1 MPILFMKFNKYHIH
15 NKMSLSLGP
24 SKWGRKGGYMKV
36 GKWFQQKSIPLTAV
50 LVLGIMAPVLAAEF
64 QETLTLQQ
72 VVDTAVK
79 NNPAVIESQK
89 RWEEKQARIPLAK
102 AWANP
107 QFGIMKDDIPKDTL
121 NPFDAMM
128 TEYTFTQDI
137 MNPSKLKAMG
147 KMAGSDAEMA
157 KANYQDRQMEV
168 YTMAKMSYY
177 DLLYADRALEI
188 GKENQQLMGQLVQ
201 IAQVNYSTGMV
212 PLQDTLR
219 AQTEFS
225 KMTTDL
231 LSMASMS
238 AVAKAKVNT
247 VIGRR
252 ADTPLVV
259 KEEFSAP
266 PPNFDLNKLQLEAQ
280 TGKPAVLGM
289 ERQVEMAKN
298 SMELAKRQQLP
309 DYQFSIGYKDRKQ
322 TMMDTAPDT
331 WKMEVM
337 VMLPIWQSK
346 NKAEIK
352 SAGASL
358 DAAQASL
365 INMQNMTDLD
375 LQMAL
380 TEAQSAW
387 RLIDLYKNTVIPQA
401 EQTYQAGV
409 VSYTNGKVD
418 FMAVLDS
425 LNALRNVRLDYYKAR
440 VNYEKSAANLEKAVG
455 KPLFKSGVQP

>member
-1 MPILFMKFNKYHIH
+1 MYTRKWIH
-15 NKMSLSLGP
+15 
-24 SKWGRKGGYMKV
+24 
-36 GKWFQQKSIPLTAV
+36 GKT
-50 LVLGIMAPVLAAEF
+50 LVLTTIMTLLITVPSLAAEN
-64 QETLTLQQ
+64 QEVLSLQQ
-72 VVDTAVK
+72 LVDTAVK

-107 QFGIMKDDIPKDTL
+107 QLGIMKDDIPTGTL

-128 TEYTFTQDI
+128 TEYTFSQEI
-137 MNPSKLKAMG
+137 MNPAKLKAMG

-157 KANYQDRQMEV
+157 KANYQDKQMEV
-168 YTMAKMSYY
+168 YTTAKTAYY
-177 DLLYADRALEI
+177 DLLYANKALEI
-188 GKENQQLMGQLVQ
+188 GKANQELMGQLVQ

-231 LSMASMS
+231 LSMASMA

-247 VIGRR
+247 VLGRK
-252 ADTPLVV
+252 ADTPFMV

-266 PPNFDLNKLQLEAQ
+266 PPNFDLAKLQTEAEA
-280 TGKPAVLGM
+280 GKPAVLGM
-289 ERQVEMAKN
+289 ERQVDMAKN
-298 SMELAKRQQLP
+298 GVELAKKQQLP
-309 DYQFSIGYKDRKQ
+309 DYQFSVGYKDRKQ
-322 TMMDTAPDT
+322 TMMDTQPDT
-331 WKMEVM
+331 WKMEFM
-337 VMLPIWQSK
+337 VMLPIWQGK

-352 SAGASL
+352 SAEANL
-358 DAAQASL
+358 NAAQASL
-365 INMQNMTDLD
+365 NNMQNMTGLD

-387 RLIDLYKNTVIPQA
+387 RQINLYKNTIVPQA

-440 VNYEKSAANLEKAVG
+440 VDYEKAAANLEKAVG
-455 KPLFKSGVQP
+455 KPLFTSGAQP

>member
-1 MPILFMKFNKYHIH
+1 MN
-15 NKMSLSLGP
+15 
-24 SKWGRKGGYMKV
+24 V
-36 GKWFQQKSIPLTAV
+36 GKWFRCKVLSLTAM
-50 LVLGIMAPVLAAEF
+50 LVLGIIIPVMAEQA
-64 QETLTLQQ
+64 QETLSLKEI
-72 VVDTAVK
+72 VDTAVK

-89 RWEEKQARIPLAK
+89 RWEEKEARIPLAK

-107 QFGIMKDDIPKDTL
+107 QFGIMKDDIPKSTL

-147 KMAGSDAEMA
+147 KMAGSDAAMT
-157 KANYQDRQMEV
+157 KANYQDKQMEA
-168 YTMAKMSYY
+168 YAAAKTAYY
-177 DLLYADRALEI
+177 DLLYADKALEI

-231 LSMASMS
+231 LSMASMA

-247 VIGRR
+247 VIGRK
-252 ADTPLVV
+252 ADTAFTV

-266 PPNFDLNKLQLEAQ
+266 PPDFDLTSLQTEVQA
-280 TGKPAVLGM
+280 GKPAVVGM
-289 ERQVEMAKN
+289 EQQVEMAKN
-298 SMELAKRQQLP
+298 GVELAKKQQLP

-322 TMMDTAPDT
+322 TMMDTTPDT

-337 VMLPIWQSK
+337 VMLPIWQGK

-352 SAGASL
+352 SAAASL
-358 DAAQASL
+358 EAAQASL
-365 INMQNMTDLD
+365 ATMQSMTELD

-387 RLIDLYKNTVIPQA
+387 RQIDLYKNTVIPQA

-440 VNYEKSAANLEKAVG
+440 VNYEKAVADLEKAVG
-455 KPLFKSGVQP
+455 KPLFTSGTQP

>member
-1 MPILFMKFNKYHIH
+1 MN
-15 NKMSLSLGP
+15 
-24 SKWGRKGGYMKV
+24 V
-36 GKWFQQKSIPLTAV
+36 GKWFRCKVLSLTAV
-50 LVLGIMAPVLAAEF
+50 LVLGIIIPVMAEQA
-64 QETLTLQQ
+64 QETLSLKEI
-72 VVDTAVK
+72 VDTAVK

-89 RWEEKQARIPLAK
+89 RWEEKEARIPLAK

-107 QFGIMKDDIPKDTL
+107 QFGIMKDDIPKSTL

-147 KMAGSDAEMA
+147 KMAGSDAAMT
-157 KANYQDRQMEV
+157 KANYQDKQMEA
-168 YTMAKMSYY
+168 YAAAKTAYY
-177 DLLYADRALEI
+177 DLLYADKALEI

-231 LSMASMS
+231 LSMASMA

-247 VIGRR
+247 VIGRK
-252 ADTPLVV
+252 ADTAFTV

-266 PPNFDLNKLQLEAQ
+266 PPDFDLTSLQTEAQ
-280 TGKPAVLGM
+280 AGKPAVVGM
-289 ERQVEMAKN
+289 EQQVEMAKN
-298 SMELAKRQQLP
+298 GVELAKKQQLP

-322 TMMDTAPDT
+322 TMMDTTPDT

-337 VMLPIWQSK
+337 VMLPIWQGK

-352 SAGASL
+352 SAAASL
-358 DAAQASL
+358 EAAQASL
-365 INMQNMTDLD
+365 ATMQSMTELD

-387 RLIDLYKNTVIPQA
+387 RQIDLYKNTVIPQA

-440 VNYEKSAANLEKAVG
+440 VNYEKAVADLEKAVG
-455 KPLFKSGVQP
+455 KPLFTSGTQP

>member
-1 MPILFMKFNKYHIH
+1 MKI
-15 NKMSLSLGP
+15 
-24 SKWGRKGGYMKV
+24 R
-36 GKWFQQKSIPLTAV
+36 KWFQQKALPLTAV
-50 LVLGIMAPVLAAEF
+50 FVLGLMAPVMAAEN
-64 QETLTLQQ
+64 QETLSLKQ

-102 AWANP
+102 ALPNP
-107 QFGIMKDDIPKDTL
+107 QFGIMKDDIPKSSL

-128 TEYTFTQDI
+128 TEYTLTQEI
-137 MNPSKLKAMG
+137 MNPGKLKAMG

-157 KANYQDRQMEV
+157 KANYQDKQMEV
-168 YTMAKMSYY
+168 YTTAKMAYY
-177 DLLYADRALEI
+177 DLLYADKALEI

-238 AVAKAKVNT
+238 AVAKAKINT
-247 VIGRR
+247 VIGRK
-252 ADTPLVV
+252 ADTPLAV

-266 PPNFDLNKLQLEAQ
+266 PPNFDLAKLQTEAQ
-280 TGKPAVLGM
+280 TGKPTVVSM

-298 SMELAKRQQLP
+298 GVELAKKQQLP
-309 DYQFSIGYKDRKQ
+309 DYQLSIGYKDRKQ
-322 TMMDTAPDT
+322 TEMETAPDT
-331 WKMEVM
+331 WKMEFM
-337 VMLPIWQSK
+337 VMLPIWQGK

-352 SAGASL
+352 SASANL

-365 INMQNMTDLD
+365 TNMQNMTGLD

-380 TEAQSAW
+380 AEAQTAW
-387 RLIDLYKNTVIPQA
+387 RQIDLYKNTVIPQA

-425 LNALRNVRLDYYKAR
+425 LNSLRNVRLDYYKAR
-440 VNYEKSAANLEKAVG
+440 INYEKAAANLEKAVG
-455 KPLFKSGVQP
+455 KPLFNSGLEP

>member
-1 MPILFMKFNKYHIH
+1 MDTRKWIAGKKLILTTVMA
-15 NKMSLSLGP
+15 L
-24 SKWGRKGGYMKV
+24 
-36 GKWFQQKSIPLTAV
+36 
-50 LVLGIMAPVLAAEF
+50 LVTVPVMAAEN

-102 AWANP
+102 AWSNP
-107 QFGIMKDDIPKDTL
+107 QLGIMKDDIPNSSL

-168 YTMAKMSYY
+168 YTAAKQAYY
-177 DLLYADRALEI
+177 DMLYADKALAI
-188 GKENQQLMGQLVQ
+188 GKENQELMGQLVQ

-231 LSMASMS
+231 LSMTSMA
-238 AVAKAKVNT
+238 AVTKAKVNNLL
-247 VIGRR
+247 GRT
-252 ADTPLVV
+252 ADTPFNV

-266 PPNFDLNKLQLEAQ
+266 PPNFDLSNLQSEAQ
-280 TGKPAVLGM
+280 AGKPAVVGM
-289 ERQVEMAKN
+289 QQQVEMAKN
-298 SMELAKRQQLP
+298 GVELAKKQQLP

-322 TMMDTAPDT
+322 TMMDTQPDT
-331 WKMEVM
+331 WKMEFM
-337 VMLPIWQSK
+337 VMLPLWQGK
-346 NKAEIK
+346 NKAEIN
-352 SAGASL
+352 SAAASL

-365 INMQNMTDLD
+365 NNMKNMTELD

-387 RLIDLYKNTVIPQA
+387 RQIDLYKNTIIPQA

-425 LNALRNVRLDYYKAR
+425 LNALRNAKLDYYKAR
-440 VNYEKSAANLEKAVG
+440 IDYEKAAANLEKAVG
-455 KPLFKSGVQP
+455 RPLFTSGAQP

>member
-1 MPILFMKFNKYHIH
+1 
-15 NKMSLSLGP
+15 
-24 SKWGRKGGYMKV
+24 MKV
-36 GKWFQQKSIPLTAV
+36 AKWFQRKSLPLTAI
-50 LVLGIMAPVLAAEF
+50 LVLGIMAPVMAAEV
-64 QETLTLQQ
+64 QETLSLKQ

-107 QFGIMKDDIPKDTL
+107 QLGIMKDDIPNSSL

-137 MNPSKLKAMG
+137 MNPAKLKAMG

-157 KANYQDRQMEV
+157 KANYQDKQMEI
-168 YTMAKMSYY
+168 YTTAKTAYY
-177 DLLYADRALEI
+177 DLLYADKALEI

-225 KMTTDL
+225 KMTSDL
-231 LSMASMS
+231 LGMASMA

-247 VIGRR
+247 VIGRK
-252 ADTPLVV
+252 ADTPFTI

-266 PPNFDLNKLQLEAQ
+266 PPDFDLTKLQTEAQ
-280 TGKPAVLGM
+280 TGKPAVVSM

-298 SMELAKRQQLP
+298 GVELAKRQQLP

-322 TMMDTAPDT
+322 TEMQTTPDT
-331 WKMEVM
+331 WKMEFM
-337 VMLPIWQSK
+337 VMLPIWQGK

-352 SAGASL
+352 SATATL
-358 DAAQASL
+358 DASQASL
-365 INMQNMTDLD
+365 ANMQNMTDLD

-387 RLIDLYKNTVIPQA
+387 RQIDLYKNTVIPQA

-440 VNYEKSAANLEKAVG
+440 INYEKAAANLEKAVG
-455 KPLFKSGVQP
+455 KPLFNSELEP

>member
-1 MPILFMKFNKYHIH
+1 MDTRKWIAGKKLILTTVMA
-15 NKMSLSLGP
+15 L
-24 SKWGRKGGYMKV
+24 
-36 GKWFQQKSIPLTAV
+36 
-50 LVLGIMAPVLAAEF
+50 LVTVPVMAAEN

-79 NNPAVIESQK
+79 NNPAVVESQK

-102 AWANP
+102 AWPNP
-107 QFGIMKDDIPKDTL
+107 QLGIMKDDIPNSSL

-137 MNPSKLKAMG
+137 MNPSKLKSMG

-157 KANYQDRQMEV
+157 KANYQDKQMEV
-168 YTMAKMSYY
+168 YTAAKQAYY
-177 DLLYADRALEI
+177 ELLYADKAVAI
-188 GKENQQLMGQLVQ
+188 GKENQELMGQLVQ

-231 LSMASMS
+231 LSMASMA

-247 VIGRR
+247 LLGRN
-252 ADTPLVV
+252 ADTPFTV
-259 KEEFSAP
+259 KEEFSSP
-266 PPNFDLNKLQLEAQ
+266 PPNFNLTKLQAEAQ
-280 TGKPAVLGM
+280 TGKPAVVGM
-289 ERQVEMAKN
+289 QQQVEMAKN
-298 SMELAKRQQLP
+298 GVELAKKQQLP

-322 TMMDTAPDT
+322 TMMDTQPDT
-331 WKMEVM
+331 WKMEFM
-337 VMLPIWQSK
+337 VMLPLWQGK
-346 NKAEIK
+346 NKAEIN
-352 SAGASL
+352 SAAASL

-365 INMQNMTDLD
+365 NNMKNMTELD

-387 RLIDLYKNTVIPQA
+387 RQIDLYKNTIIPQA

-425 LNALRNVRLDYYKAR
+425 LNALRNAKLDYYKAR
-440 VNYEKSAANLEKAVG
+440 IDYEKAAANLEKAVG
-455 KPLFKSGVQP
+455 RPLFTSGAQP

>member
-1 MPILFMKFNKYHIH
+1 MYTR
-15 NKMSLSLGP
+15 
-24 SKWGRKGGYMKV
+24 KWV
-36 GKWFQQKSIPLTAV
+36 QGKT
-50 LVLGIMAPVLAAEF
+50 LVLTTIMTLLVTVPSLAAQN
-64 QETLTLQQ
+64 QEMLTLQQ

-107 QFGIMKDDIPKDTL
+107 QLGIMKDDIPTGTL

-128 TEYTFTQDI
+128 TEYTFSQDI
-137 MNPSKLKAMG
+137 MNPAKLKAMG

-157 KANYQDRQMEV
+157 KANYQDKQMEV
-168 YTMAKMSYY
+168 YTTAKTAYY
-177 DLLYADRALEI
+177 DLLYADKALEI

-231 LSMASMS
+231 LSMASMA

-247 VIGRR
+247 VLGRK
-252 ADTPLVV
+252 ADTPFTV

-266 PPNFDLNKLQLEAQ
+266 PPNFDLAKLQTEAQ
-280 TGKPAVLGM
+280 AGKPAVVGM
-289 ERQVEMAKN
+289 ERQVDMAKN
-298 SMELAKRQQLP
+298 GVELAKKQQLP

-322 TMMDTAPDT
+322 TEMEIAPDT
-331 WKMEVM
+331 WKMEFM
-337 VMLPIWQSK
+337 VMLPIWQGK

-352 SAGASL
+352 SAAANL

-365 INMQNMTDLD
+365 TNMQNMTGLD

-387 RLIDLYKNTVIPQA
+387 RQIDLYKNTVIPQA

-440 VNYEKSAANLEKAVG
+440 VDYEKAAANLEKAVG
-455 KPLFKSGVQP
+455 KPLFTSGAQP

>member
-1 MPILFMKFNKYHIH
+1 MYTR
-15 NKMSLSLGP
+15 
-24 SKWGRKGGYMKV
+24 KWVR
-36 GKWFQQKSIPLTAV
+36 GKT
-50 LVLGIMAPVLAAEF
+50 LVLTTIMTLLVTVPSLAAEN
-64 QETLTLQQ
+64 QEMLTLQQ

-107 QFGIMKDDIPKDTL
+107 QLGIMKDDIPTGTL
-121 NPFDAMM
+121 NPLDGMM

-157 KANYQDRQMEV
+157 KANYQDKQMEV
-168 YTMAKMSYY
+168 YTTAKTAYY
-177 DLLYADRALEI
+177 DLLYANKALEI
-188 GKENQQLMGQLVQ
+188 GKANQELMGQLVQ

-231 LSMASMS
+231 LSMASMA

-247 VIGRR
+247 VLGRK
-252 ADTPLVV
+252 ADTPFTV

-266 PPNFDLNKLQLEAQ
+266 PPNFDLAKLQTEAEA
-280 TGKPAVLGM
+280 GKPAVVGM
-289 ERQVEMAKN
+289 ERQVDMAKN
-298 SMELAKRQQLP
+298 GVELAKKQQLP
-309 DYQFSIGYKDRKQ
+309 DYQFSVGYKDRKQ
-322 TMMDTAPDT
+322 TMMDTQPDT
-331 WKMEVM
+331 WKMEFM
-337 VMLPIWQSK
+337 VMLPIWQGK

-352 SAGASL
+352 SAAANL

-365 INMQNMTDLD
+365 SNMQNMTGLD

-387 RLIDLYKNTVIPQA
+387 RQIDLYKNTVIPQA

-440 VNYEKSAANLEKAVG
+440 VDYEKAAANLEKAVG
-455 KPLFKSGVQP
+455 KPLFTSGAQP

>member
-1 MPILFMKFNKYHIH
+1 
-15 NKMSLSLGP
+15 
-24 SKWGRKGGYMKV
+24 MKV
-36 GKWFQQKSIPLTAV
+36 KKWFQHKTLPLTV
-50 LVLGIMAPVLAAEF
+50 VFILGIMAPVMAAEL
-64 QETLTLQQ
+64 QETLSLKQ

-107 QFGIMKDDIPKDTL
+107 QLGIMKDDIPNSSL

-137 MNPSKLKAMG
+137 MNPAKLKAMG

-157 KANYQDRQMEV
+157 KANYQDKQMEV
-168 YTMAKMSYY
+168 YTTAKTAYY
-177 DLLYADRALEI
+177 DLLYADKALEI

-231 LSMASMS
+231 LSMASME

-247 VIGRR
+247 VIGRK
-252 ADTPLVV
+252 ADTPLAV

-266 PPNFDLNKLQLEAQ
+266 PPDFDLAKLQTEAQ
-280 TGKPAVLGM
+280 TGKPAVVGM

-298 SMELAKRQQLP
+298 GVELAKKQQLP

-322 TMMDTAPDT
+322 TEMETTPDT
-331 WKMEVM
+331 WKMEFM
-337 VMLPIWQSK
+337 VMLPIWQGK
-346 NKAEIK
+346 NKAEIN
-352 SAGASL
+352 SAAANL

-365 INMQNMTDLD
+365 NNMQNMTELD

-380 TEAQSAW
+380 TEAQTAW
-387 RLIDLYKNTVIPQA
+387 RQIDLYKNTVIPQA
-401 EQTYQAGV
+401 EQSYQAGV

-440 VNYEKSAANLEKAVG
+440 INYEKAAANLEKAVG
-455 KPLFKSGVQP
+455 KPLFNSGLEP

>member
-1 MPILFMKFNKYHIH
+1 MDTRKWIAGKKLILTTVMA
-15 NKMSLSLGP
+15 L
-24 SKWGRKGGYMKV
+24 
-36 GKWFQQKSIPLTAV
+36 
-50 LVLGIMAPVLAAEF
+50 LVTVPVMAAEN

-79 NNPAVIESQK
+79 DNPAVVESQK

-102 AWANP
+102 AWPNP
-107 QFGIMKDDIPKDTL
+107 QLGIMKDDIPNSSL

-137 MNPSKLKAMG
+137 MNPSKLKSMG

-157 KANYQDRQMEV
+157 KANYQDKQMEV
-168 YTMAKMSYY
+168 YTAAKQAYY
-177 DLLYADRALEI
+177 ELLYADKAVAI
-188 GKENQQLMGQLVQ
+188 GKENQELMGQLVQ

-231 LSMASMS
+231 LSMASMA

-247 VIGRR
+247 LLGRN
-252 ADTPLVV
+252 ADTPFTV
-259 KEEFSAP
+259 KEEFSSP
-266 PPNFDLNKLQLEAQ
+266 PPNFNLTKLQAEAQ
-280 TGKPAVLGM
+280 TGKPAVVGM
-289 ERQVEMAKN
+289 QQQVEMAKN
-298 SMELAKRQQLP
+298 GVELAKKQQLP

-322 TMMDTAPDT
+322 TMMDTQPDT
-331 WKMEVM
+331 WKMEFM
-337 VMLPIWQSK
+337 VMLPLWQGK
-346 NKAEIK
+346 NKAEIN
-352 SAGASL
+352 SAAASL

-365 INMQNMTDLD
+365 NNMKNMTELD

-387 RLIDLYKNTVIPQA
+387 RQIDLYKNTIIPQA

-425 LNALRNVRLDYYKAR
+425 LNALRNAKLDYYKAR
-440 VNYEKSAANLEKAVG
+440 IDYEKAAANLEKAVG
-455 KPLFKSGVQP
+455 RPLFTSGAQP

>member
-1 MPILFMKFNKYHIH
+1 MN
-15 NKMSLSLGP
+15 
-24 SKWGRKGGYMKV
+24 V
-36 GKWFQQKSIPLTAV
+36 GKWFRCKVLSLTAM
-50 LVLGIMAPVLAAEF
+50 LVLGIIIPVMAEQA
-64 QETLTLQQ
+64 QDTLSLKEI
-72 VVDTAVK
+72 VDTAVK

-89 RWEEKQARIPLAK
+89 RWEEKEARIPLAK

-107 QFGIMKDDIPKDTL
+107 QFGIMKDDIPKSSL

-147 KMAGSDAEMA
+147 KMAGSDAAMM
-157 KANYQDRQMEV
+157 KANYQDKQMEA
-168 YTMAKMSYY
+168 YAAAKTAYY
-177 DLLYADRALEI
+177 DLLYADKALEI

-247 VIGRR
+247 VIGRK
-252 ADTPLVV
+252 ADTPFTV

-266 PPNFDLNKLQLEAQ
+266 PPDFDLTTLQTEAQ
-280 TGKPAVLGM
+280 AEKPAVVGM
-289 ERQVEMAKN
+289 EQQVEMAKN
-298 SMELAKRQQLP
+298 GVELAKKQQLP

-322 TMMDTAPDT
+322 TMMSTAPDT

-337 VMLPIWQSK
+337 VMLPIWQGK
-346 NKAEIK
+346 NKTEIK
-352 SAGASL
+352 SAAASL
-358 DAAQASL
+358 EAAQASL
-365 INMQNMTDLD
+365 ASMQRMTELD

-380 TEAQSAW
+380 TEAQAAW
-387 RLIDLYKNTVIPQA
+387 RQIDLYKNTVIPQA

-440 VNYEKSAANLEKAVG
+440 VNYEKAVADLEKAVG
-455 KPLFKSGVQP
+455 RPLFTSGTRA

>member
-1 MPILFMKFNKYHIH
+1 MKI
-15 NKMSLSLGP
+15 
-24 SKWGRKGGYMKV
+24 R
-36 GKWFQQKSIPLTAV
+36 KWFQQKALPLTAV
-50 LVLGIMAPVLAAEF
+50 FVLGMMAPIMAAEN
-64 QETLTLQQ
+64 QETLSLKQ
-72 VVDTAVK
+72 VVDSAVK

-89 RWEEKQARIPLAK
+89 RWEEKQARIPLAT
-102 AWANP
+102 ALPNP
-107 QFGIMKDDIPKDTL
+107 QFGIMKDDIPNGSL

-128 TEYTFTQDI
+128 TEYTLTQEF
-137 MNPSKLKAMG
+137 MNPAKLKAMG

-157 KANYQDRQMEV
+157 KANYQDKQMEV
-168 YTMAKMSYY
+168 YTTAKTAYY
-177 DLLYADRALEI
+177 DLLYADKALEI

-247 VIGRR
+247 IIGRK
-252 ADTPLVV
+252 ADTPLTV

-266 PPNFDLNKLQLEAQ
+266 PPTFDLAKLQTEAQ
-280 TGKPAVLGM
+280 SGKPAVVSM
-289 ERQVEMAKN
+289 ERQVDMAKN
-298 SMELAKRQQLP
+298 GVELAKKQQLP

-322 TMMDTAPDT
+322 TEMQTEPDT
-331 WKMEVM
+331 WKMEFM
-337 VMLPIWQSK
+337 VMLPIWQGK

-352 SAGASL
+352 SASANL

-365 INMQNMTDLD
+365 TNMQNMTGLD

-380 TEAQSAW
+380 AEAQTAW
-387 RLIDLYKNTVIPQA
+387 RQIDLYKNTVIPQA

-440 VNYEKSAANLEKAVG
+440 INYEKAAANLEKAVG
-455 KPLFKSGVQP
+455 KPLFNSGLEP

>member
-1 MPILFMKFNKYHIH
+1 
-15 NKMSLSLGP
+15 
-24 SKWGRKGGYMKV
+24 MKV
-36 GKWFQQKSIPLTAV
+36 GKWFQHKSLPLTAV
-50 LVLGIMAPVLAAEF
+50 LVLTIMAPVMAAEV
-64 QETLTLQQ
+64 QETLSLKQ

-107 QFGIMKDDIPKDTL
+107 QLGIMKDDIPNSSL

-137 MNPSKLKAMG
+137 MNPAKLKAMG

-157 KANYQDRQMEV
+157 KANYQDKQMEV
-168 YTMAKMSYY
+168 YTTAKTAYY
-177 DLLYADRALEI
+177 DLLYADKALEI

-225 KMTTDL
+225 KMTSDL
-231 LSMASMS
+231 LNMASMA
-238 AVAKAKVNT
+238 AVAKARVNT
-247 VIGRR
+247 VIGRK
-252 ADTPLVV
+252 ADTPFTI

-266 PPNFDLNKLQLEAQ
+266 PPDFDLAKLQADAQ
-280 TGKPAVLGM
+280 TGKPAVVSM

-298 SMELAKRQQLP
+298 GVELAKKQQLP

-322 TMMDTAPDT
+322 TEMETTPDT
-331 WKMEVM
+331 WKMEFM
-337 VMLPIWQSK
+337 VMLPVWQGK

-352 SAGASL
+352 SAAAAL
-358 DAAQASL
+358 DASQASL
-365 INMQNMTDLD
+365 ATMQNMTDLD

-387 RLIDLYKNTVIPQA
+387 RQIDLYKNTVIPQA
-401 EQTYQAGV
+401 EQSYQAGV

-440 VNYEKSAANLEKAVG
+440 INYEKAAANLEKAVG
-455 KPLFKSGVQP
+455 KPLFNSELEP

>member
-1 MPILFMKFNKYHIH
+1 MDTRKWIAGKKLILTTVMA
-15 NKMSLSLGP
+15 L
-24 SKWGRKGGYMKV
+24 
-36 GKWFQQKSIPLTAV
+36 
-50 LVLGIMAPVLAAEF
+50 LVTVPVMAAEN

-79 NNPAVIESQK
+79 NNPAVVESQK

-102 AWANP
+102 AWPNP
-107 QFGIMKDDIPKDTL
+107 QLGIMKDDIPNNSL

-157 KANYQDRQMEV
+157 QANYQDKQMEV
-168 YTMAKMSYY
+168 YTAAKQAYY
-177 DLLYADRALEI
+177 ELLYADKAVAI
-188 GKENQQLMGQLVQ
+188 GKENQELMGQLVQ

-231 LSMASMS
+231 VDMASMA
-238 AVAKAKVNT
+238 AVTRAKVNT
-247 VIGRR
+247 LLGRT
-252 ADTPLVV
+252 ADTPFTV

-266 PPNFDLNKLQLEAQ
+266 PPNFDLTKLQAEAQ
-280 TGKPAVLGM
+280 TGKPAVVGM
-289 ERQVEMAKN
+289 QQQVEMAKN
-298 SMELAKRQQLP
+298 GVELAKKQQLP

-322 TMMDTAPDT
+322 TMMDTQPDT
-331 WKMEVM
+331 WKMEFM
-337 VMLPIWQSK
+337 IMLPLWQGK
-346 NKAEIK
+346 NKAEIN
-352 SAGASL
+352 SAEASL

-365 INMQNMTDLD
+365 NNMKNMTDLD

-380 TEAQSAW
+380 TEAQAAW
-387 RLIDLYKNTVIPQA
+387 RQIDLYKNTVIPQA

-425 LNALRNVRLDYYKAR
+425 LNALRNAKLDYYKAR
-440 VNYEKSAANLEKAVG
+440 VNYEKAAASLEKAVG
-455 KPLFKSGVQP
+455 RPLFISGAQP

>member
-1 MPILFMKFNKYHIH
+1 MDTK
-15 NKMSLSLGP
+15 
-24 SKWGRKGGYMKV
+24 KWGA
-36 GKWFQQKSIPLTAV
+36 GKKLILMTFMV
-50 LVLGIMAPVLAAEF
+50 LLGNAPALAAES

-72 VVDTAVK
+72 VVDTAVR

-89 RWEEKQARIPLAK
+89 RWEEKQARIPLAT
-102 AWANP
+102 AWPNP
-107 QFGIMKDDIPKDTL
+107 QLGIMKDDIPKDSL

-137 MNPSKLKAMG
+137 MNPTKLKTMG
-147 KMAGSDAEMA
+147 KMAGNDADMA
-157 KANYQDRQMEV
+157 KADYQDKQMGI
-168 YTMAKMSYY
+168 YTAAKTAYY
-177 DLLYADRALEI
+177 DLLYADKALEI

-201 IAQVNYSTGMV
+201 LAQVNYSTGMV

-231 LSMASMS
+231 LSMASMA
-238 AVAKAKVNT
+238 AVARVKVNT
-247 VIGRR
+247 VLGR
-252 ADTPLVV
+252 AGDVPFTV

-266 PPNFDLNKLQLEAQ
+266 PPDFDLAALRKDAQ
-280 TGKPAVLGM
+280 AGKPAVVGM
-289 ERQVEMAKN
+289 ERKVDMAKN
-298 SMELAKRQQLP
+298 GVELAKKQQLP

-322 TMMDTAPDT
+322 TMMDTQPDT
-331 WKMEVM
+331 WKMEFM
-337 VMLPIWQSK
+337 VMLPLWQGK
-346 NKAEIK
+346 NKAETK
-352 SAGASL
+352 SAAASL

-365 INMQNMTDLD
+365 DNMKNMTELD

-387 RLIDLYKNTVIPQA
+387 RQIGLYKNTVIPQA

-425 LNALRNVRLDYYKAR
+425 LNALRNAKLDYYKAR
-440 VNYEKSAANLEKAVG
+440 VDYEKAAANLEKAVG
-455 KPLFKSGVQP
+455 KPLFTGGVQP

>member
-1 MPILFMKFNKYHIH
+1 
-15 NKMSLSLGP
+15 
-24 SKWGRKGGYMKV
+24 MKV
-36 GKWFQQKSIPLTAV
+36 GKWFQRKSLPLTAV
-50 LVLGIMAPVLAAEF
+50 LVLSIMAPVMAAEV
-64 QETLTLQQ
+64 QETLSLKQI
-72 VVDTAVK
+72 VDTAIK

-107 QFGIMKDDIPKDTL
+107 QLGIMKDDIPNSSL

-137 MNPSKLKAMG
+137 MNPAKLKAMG

-157 KANYQDRQMEV
+157 KANYQDKQMEV
-168 YTMAKMSYY
+168 YTTAKTAYY
-177 DLLYADRALEI
+177 DLLYADKALEI

-225 KMTTDL
+225 KMTSDL
-231 LSMASMS
+231 LNMAAMA

-247 VIGRR
+247 VIGRK
-252 ADTPLVV
+252 ADTPFTI

-266 PPNFDLNKLQLEAQ
+266 PPDFDLAKLQTEAQ
-280 TGKPAVLGM
+280 TGKPAVVSM

-298 SMELAKRQQLP
+298 GVELAKKQQLP
-309 DYQFSIGYKDRKQ
+309 DYQFTIGYKDRKQ
-322 TMMDTAPDT
+322 TEMETTPDT
-331 WKMEVM
+331 WKMEFM
-337 VMLPIWQSK
+337 VMLPIWQGK

-352 SAGASL
+352 SAAAAL
-358 DAAQASL
+358 DASQASL
-365 INMQNMTDLD
+365 AAMQNMTDLD

-387 RLIDLYKNTVIPQA
+387 RQIDLYKNTVIPQA
-401 EQTYQAGV
+401 EQSYQAGV

-440 VNYEKSAANLEKAVG
+440 INYEKAAASLEKAVG
-455 KPLFKSGVQP
+455 KPLFNSELEP

>member
-1 MPILFMKFNKYHIH
+1 MN
-15 NKMSLSLGP
+15 
-24 SKWGRKGGYMKV
+24 V
-36 GKWFQQKSIPLTAV
+36 GKWFRCKVLSLTAM
-50 LVLGIMAPVLAAEF
+50 LVLGIIIPVMAEQA
-64 QETLTLQQ
+64 QDTLSLKEI
-72 VVDTAVK
+72 VDTAVK

-89 RWEEKQARIPLAK
+89 RWEEKEARIPLAK
-102 AWANP
+102 AWTNP
-107 QFGIMKDDIPKDTL
+107 QFGIMKDDIPKSSL

-147 KMAGSDAEMA
+147 KMAGSDAAMT
-157 KANYQDRQMEV
+157 KANYQDKQMEA
-168 YTMAKMSYY
+168 YAAAKTAYY
-177 DLLYADRALEI
+177 DLLYADKALEI

-231 LSMASMS
+231 LSMTSMA

-247 VIGRR
+247 VIGRK
-252 ADTPLVV
+252 ADTPFTV

-266 PPNFDLNKLQLEAQ
+266 PPDFDLTTLQTEAQ
-280 TGKPAVLGM
+280 AEKPAVVGM
-289 ERQVEMAKN
+289 EQQVEMAKN
-298 SMELAKRQQLP
+298 GVELAKKQQLP

-322 TMMDTAPDT
+322 TMMSATPDT

-337 VMLPIWQSK
+337 VMLPIWQGK

-352 SAGASL
+352 SAAASL
-358 DAAQASL
+358 EAAQASL
-365 INMQNMTDLD
+365 ATMQSMTELD

-387 RLIDLYKNTVIPQA
+387 RQIDLYKNTVIPQA

-440 VNYEKSAANLEKAVG
+440 VNYEKAVADLEKAVG
-455 KPLFKSGVQP
+455 RPLFTSGTQP

>member
-1 MPILFMKFNKYHIH
+1 MN
-15 NKMSLSLGP
+15 
-24 SKWGRKGGYMKV
+24 V
-36 GKWFQQKSIPLTAV
+36 GKWFRCKVLSLTAM
-50 LVLGIMAPVLAAEF
+50 LVLGIIIPVMAEQA
-64 QETLTLQQ
+64 QEILSLKEI
-72 VVDTAVK
+72 VDTVVK

-89 RWEEKQARIPLAK
+89 RWEEKEARIPLAK

-107 QFGIMKDDIPKDTL
+107 QFGIMKDDIPKSTL

-147 KMAGSDAEMA
+147 KMAGSDAAMT
-157 KANYQDRQMEV
+157 KANYQDKQMEA
-168 YTMAKMSYY
+168 YAAAKTAYY
-177 DLLYADRALEI
+177 DLLYADKALEI
-188 GKENQQLMGQLVQ
+188 GKDNQQLMGQLVQ

-231 LSMASMS
+231 LSMASMA

-247 VIGRR
+247 VIGRK
-252 ADTPLVV
+252 ADTPFTV
-259 KEEFSAP
+259 KEEFSATP
-266 PPNFDLNKLQLEAQ
+266 PDFDLTSLQTEAQ
-280 TGKPAVLGM
+280 AGKPAVVGM

-298 SMELAKRQQLP
+298 GVELAKKQQLP

-322 TMMDTAPDT
+322 TMMDTTPDT

-337 VMLPIWQSK
+337 VMLPIWQGK

-352 SAGASL
+352 SAAASL
-358 DAAQASL
+358 EAAQASL
-365 INMQNMTDLD
+365 TNMQNMTDLD

-387 RLIDLYKNTVIPQA
+387 RQIDLYKNTVIPQA

-440 VNYEKSAANLEKAVG
+440 VNYEKAVADLEKAVG
-455 KPLFKSGVQP
+455 KPLFTSGTQP

>member
-1 MPILFMKFNKYHIH
+1 MN
-15 NKMSLSLGP
+15 
-24 SKWGRKGGYMKV
+24 V
-36 GKWFQQKSIPLTAV
+36 GKWFRCKVLSLTAM
-50 LVLGIMAPVLAAEF
+50 LVLGIIIPVMAEQA
-64 QETLTLQQ
+64 QETLSLKEI
-72 VVDTAVK
+72 VDTAVK

-89 RWEEKQARIPLAK
+89 RWEEKEARIPLAK

-107 QFGIMKDDIPKDTL
+107 QFGIMKDDIPKSTL

-147 KMAGSDAEMA
+147 KMAGSDAAMI
-157 KANYQDRQMEV
+157 KANYQDKQMEA
-168 YTMAKMSYY
+168 YAAAKTAYY
-177 DLLYADRALEI
+177 DLLYADKALEI

-212 PLQDTLR
+212 PMQDTLR

-231 LSMASMS
+231 LSMASMA

-247 VIGRR
+247 VIGRK
-252 ADTPLVV
+252 ADTPFTV

-266 PPNFDLNKLQLEAQ
+266 PPDFDLTSLQTEAQ
-280 TGKPAVLGM
+280 AGKPAVVGM
-289 ERQVEMAKN
+289 EQQVEMAKN
-298 SMELAKRQQLP
+298 GVELAKKQQLP

-322 TMMDTAPDT
+322 TMMDTTPDT

-337 VMLPIWQSK
+337 VMLPIWQGK

-352 SAGASL
+352 SAAASL
-358 DAAQASL
+358 EAAQASL
-365 INMQNMTDLD
+365 ATMQSMTELD

-387 RLIDLYKNTVIPQA
+387 RQIDLYKNTVIPQA

-440 VNYEKSAANLEKAVG
+440 VNYEKAVADLEKAVG
-455 KPLFKSGVQP
+455 KPLFTSGTQP

>member
-1 MPILFMKFNKYHIH
+1 
-15 NKMSLSLGP
+15 
-24 SKWGRKGGYMKV
+24 MKV
-36 GKWFQQKSIPLTAV
+36 GKWFQRKSLPLTAV
-50 LVLGIMAPVLAAEF
+50 LVLSIMAPVMAAEV
-64 QETLTLQQ
+64 QETLSLKQI
-72 VVDTAVK
+72 VDTAVK

-107 QFGIMKDDIPKDTL
+107 QLGIMKDDIPNSSL

-137 MNPSKLKAMG
+137 MNPAKLKAMG

-157 KANYQDRQMEV
+157 KANYQDKQMEV
-168 YTMAKMSYY
+168 YTTAKTAYY
-177 DLLYADRALEI
+177 DLLYADKALEI

-225 KMTTDL
+225 KMTSDL
-231 LSMASMS
+231 LNMAAMA

-247 VIGRR
+247 VIGRK
-252 ADTPLVV
+252 ADTPFTI

-266 PPNFDLNKLQLEAQ
+266 PPDFDLDKLQTEAQ
-280 TGKPAVLGM
+280 TGKPAVVSM

-298 SMELAKRQQLP
+298 GVDLAKKQQLP
-309 DYQFSIGYKDRKQ
+309 DYQFTIGYKDRKQ
-322 TMMDTAPDT
+322 TEMETTPDT
-331 WKMEVM
+331 WKMEFM
-337 VMLPIWQSK
+337 VMLPIWQGK

-352 SAGASL
+352 SAAAAL
-358 DAAQASL
+358 DASQASL
-365 INMQNMTDLD
+365 ATMQNMTDLD

-387 RLIDLYKNTVIPQA
+387 RQIDLYKNTVIPQA
-401 EQTYQAGV
+401 EQSYQAGV

-440 VNYEKSAANLEKAVG
+440 INYEKAAANLEKAVG
-455 KPLFKSGVQP
+455 KPLFNSELEP